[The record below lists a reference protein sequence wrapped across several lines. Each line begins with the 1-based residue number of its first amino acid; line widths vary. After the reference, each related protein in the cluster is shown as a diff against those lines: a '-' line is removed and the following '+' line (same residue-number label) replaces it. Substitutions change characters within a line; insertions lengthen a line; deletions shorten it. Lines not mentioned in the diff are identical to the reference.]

1 MAIESL
7 PAAQYRPGFV
17 LGQNGHQEAGIDV
30 MGKKIPQL
38 HALLTVLT
46 DSEWSWN
53 DEIKTELI
61 YLAAGVANDI
71 HEAYEEDLQGRIAET
86 KKKSSRV

>member
-7 PAAQYRPGFV
+7 PLGQYKRGFV
-17 LGQNGHQEAGIDV
+17 LGQNGNQNAGIDV
-30 MGKKIPQL
+30 MGEKIPQL

-46 DSEWSWN
+46 DSDWTWN
-53 DEIKTELI
+53 DEIKTHLI

-71 HEAYEEDLQGRIAET
+71 HEAYEEDLQGQIA
-86 KKKSSRV
+86 KQKAAA